1 MPARPGGLGPTKQRK
16 KAKKKKNRGKSPKV
30 SSVAQDV
37 RNALRQEAAVADID
51 PEDVDANFDAGFRE
65 GPVPRYSHYDEST
78 FAPSGR
84 LHMRAGIDLGDDE
97 KYAGKPASRKDM
109 YSEEENEPEDEESRE
124 VLARMRESMQRR
136 AGEAVEF
143 ASESDEEVDSEEE
156 NEVARELKR
165 IEKEDREALMRLT
178 SSRDEDYK
186 RAIVIKEQVSLWD
199 DFLRMR
205 ISMQSLVGNANRFP
219 QPGIYS
225 SFKKDKRRA
234 QPGLKD
240 SVKASIALAEDML
253 GIQTALIG
261 RNSYIE
267 GNAGAPP
274 EKEGEGVG
282 DKLDRLWKRVQEGT
296 RLSEPFCR
304 EAIGKTDERVRLQ
317 SVTNKKGLSAV
328 NRSLLTQ
335 IDAILD
341 NKQKLVRRT
350 RLRQQTDV
358 ILGKPGRDAAGE
370 RGESQQEDEEIF
382 DDTDFF
388 QNQLKEFV
396 SSSAIDDFER
406 RHFEQKMNTKRSKK
420 SKRKVD
426 TKASKGRRLKF
437 VKHDKIV
444 NFMAPVPVIP
454 LEIDMDALL
463 SSLFDNAP

>member
-186 RAIVIKEQVSLWD
+186 RAVVIKEQVSLWD

-274 EKEGEGVG
+274 REGGGRRRGQARPVVEARPGGHAVVRALLQGG
-282 DKLDRLWKRVQEGT
+282 DRQDGRTRPAAVRDEQKRTFGSQPVPSDPNRRHPGQQTEAGEANAAAPTDRRDPWKARAGCGGGT
-296 RLSEPFCR
+296 GGIAAGGRRNFRRHGLFPKS
-304 EAIGKTDERVRLQ
+304 AERVRVLQ
-317 SVTNKKGLSAV
+317 RN
-328 NRSLLTQ
+328 
-335 IDAILD
+335 
-341 NKQKLVRRT
+341 
-350 RLRQQTDV
+350 
-358 ILGKPGRDAAGE
+358 
-370 RGESQQEDEEIF
+370 
-382 DDTDFF
+382 
-388 QNQLKEFV
+388 
-396 SSSAIDDFER
+396 
-406 RHFEQKMNTKRSKK
+406 
-420 SKRKVD
+420 
-426 TKASKGRRLKF
+426 RRL
-437 VKHDKIV
+437 
-444 NFMAPVPVIP
+444 
-454 LEIDMDALL
+454 
-463 SSLFDNAP
+463 